1 MTPRGDA
8 GELARSLWSRA
19 SRFSFGRRRISRR
32 SLVRFCHEAAS
43 DERTLVVH
51 SRDVEHARFFPNSVV
66 LSKER
71 DAEPDPRTIPYL
83 RELGEI
89 GDDSFPVVLCT
100 GLLEHVSDPAR
111 LVREIHRV
119 VVPGG
124 RLIVTGSAV
133 FSFHGSP
140 YSFFHFTPGGFRLL
154 FDDWSRFHV
163 LRGSSGPFE
172 TIAILL
178 ERILI
183 QCAVFPLARP
193 VIELIARLLPR
204 LDALVLGQYDGLD
217 HRSEGARTDAFMP
230 AALHAVVVK

>member
-1 MTPRGDA
+1 MRDVPPGLRLVWD
-8 GELARSLWSRA
+8 RA
-19 SRFSFGRRRISRR
+19 CRFSLGRRRISRR
-32 SLVRFCHEAAS
+32 SLERFCREVAT

-51 SRDVEHARFFPNSVV
+51 SRDVEHTRHFPNSVV
-66 LSKER
+66 LSRNR
-71 DAEPDPRTIPYL
+71 DAEPDPRAIPYL
-83 RELGEI
+83 RDLGKI
-89 GDDSFPVVLCT
+89 GDESFPVVLCT

-111 LVREIHRV
+111 LVRELHRI

-140 YSFFHFTPGGFRLL
+140 YSYFHFTPGGFRLL
-154 FDDWSRFHV
+154 FDDWSHIQV
-163 LRGSSGPFE
+163 LRGSTGPFE

-183 QCAVFPLARP
+183 QCAVFPPARP
-193 VIELIARLLPR
+193 VIELVARLLPR
-204 LDALVLGQYDGLD
+204 LDTLVLRQYDGVD
-217 HRSEGARTDAFMP
+217 YRDERARTDAFMP